1 MVPNI
6 RFIGG
11 EYWDYFDHITPV
23 TDRSIIEA
31 AEIFGFKVK
40 LALPKFIPYSMKYS
54 KKPSYPFLVKLYL
67 RLMPFSSFFFGQQ
80 CFIIFKK

>member
-1 MVPNI
+1 
-6 RFIGG
+6 
-11 EYWDYFDHITPV
+11 
-23 TDRSIIEA
+23 
-31 AEIFGFKVK
+31 
-40 LALPKFIPYSMKYS
+40 MKYS